1 MSINSNRLND
11 WKDFVMT
18 RLTID
23 ATQKLTFAKEFHA
36 ENQKIYIVIM
46 RANCLQRYRF
56 SRDFK

>member
-23 ATQKLTFAKEFHA
+23 AAQQLTFCERISCR
-36 ENQKIYIVIM
+36 EPEIS
-46 RANCLQRYRF
+46 RYCNNE
-56 SRDFK
+56 SKLPATI